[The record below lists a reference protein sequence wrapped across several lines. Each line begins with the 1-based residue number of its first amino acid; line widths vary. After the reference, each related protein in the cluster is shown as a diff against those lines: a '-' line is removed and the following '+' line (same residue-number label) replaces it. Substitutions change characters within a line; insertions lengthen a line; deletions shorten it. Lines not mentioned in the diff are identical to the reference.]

1 MSMIYDQIDV
11 VMLKYLRAD
20 AELGMYV
27 ASYAL
32 MTMAMSFLPILGQV
46 FMPLLS
52 QAAGA
57 DSNAEKKYLRWLS
70 NATVGLALP
79 IAVGGFIIAT
89 PLTQLVLG
97 SQYSGS
103 GVFFRWLMLTIV
115 TGTAASYF
123 GAQLIP
129 NGRENKYLLS
139 VLAGA
144 VANVVLNLI
153 FLPRYGALA
162 AAFTTAFSQ
171 AVVALL
177 NYSFVKDLIKPPW
190 LAAVAISLPA
200 TCLMAGSVLIVRKAF
215 APHVVAL
222 IALGAIVYLSGYF
235 LSLGLWNR
243 IGESRSRY
251 ESI

>member
-1 MSMIYDQIDV
+1 
-11 VMLKYLRAD
+11 
-20 AELGMYV
+20 
-27 ASYAL
+27 
-32 MTMAMSFLPILGQV
+32 
-46 FMPLLS
+46 
-52 QAAGA
+52 
-57 DSNAEKKYLRWLS
+57 
-70 NATVGLALP
+70 
-79 IAVGGFIIAT
+79 
-89 PLTQLVLG
+89 
-97 SQYSGS
+97 
-103 GVFFRWLMLTIV
+103 
-115 TGTAASYF
+115 
-123 GAQLIP
+123 
-129 NGRENKYLLS
+129 LS